1 MERSRWRSKGGRKKR
16 YGGRTGF
23 LGAAYSQR
31 IHHAVIPER
40 VREIKKDGERKGGG
54 RGRGEMVVVKKGS
67 VGER

>member
-1 MERSRWRSKGGRKKR
+1 M
-16 YGGRTGF
+16 
-23 LGAAYSQR
+23 GAAYSQR

-40 VREIKKDGERKGGG
+40 VREIKKDGERKGG